1 MPRDVDSPQA
11 RTTRRLGLTDPPAA
25 MARAPVVP
33 VATASRV
40 RSDAIL
46 RLVDNQSVVADIDP
60 RTVTEAPTPVP
71 RVTATVLLVV
81 TGAVRSGVMGIVLFG
96 VMGIVLFG
104 VMGIVRSVRMGIVL
118 FVVMGIVRSG
128 RMGTVL
134 FGVMGIVRSVRMG
147 IVRSGVMGTVL
158 FVVMGIVL
166 FVVMGTV
173 RSGRMGTVLFV
184 VMATVRSVVRETV
197 RSGRM
202 GTALFGAMV
211 TRAASRAPTVVRA
224 VTDVRARER
233 LVASTA
239 KTHGLRVRRRI
250 DVSVDPSSPRTSRR
264 STSRAR
270 HATN

>member
-1 MPRDVDSPQA
+1 
-11 RTTRRLGLTDPPAA
+11 

-81 TGAVRSGVMGIVLFG
+81 TGAVRSGVMGIVLF
-96 VMGIVLFG
+96 
-104 VMGIVRSVRMGIVL
+104 
-118 FVVMGIVRSG
+118 VVMGTVRSG

-147 IVRSGVMGTVL
+147 IVRSGVMVIVL
-158 FVVMGIVL
+158 FVVMRIVL

-184 VMATVRSVVRETV
+184 VMVTVRSVVRETV

-250 DVSVDPSSPRTSRR
+250 DVSVDPSSPKTSRR